1 MGWRLK
7 TEEFQAYMSR
17 LKTLFLERPY
27 VLAAALS
34 RGGIAWRVAQE
45 VLRTEDS
52 IRAVLETYP
61 DQTASVRTNQG
72 TRWFHQLD
80 EGEWFYLVG
89 GYEVLTGSWVSF

>member
-1 MGWRLK
+1 
-7 TEEFQAYMSR
+7 MSR

-34 RGGIAWRVAQE
+34 WGGIAWRVAQE
-45 VLRTEDS
+45 VLGTEDS

-80 EGEWFYLVG
+80 EGKWFYLVG
-89 GYEVLTGSWVSF
+89 GYEVLTGLWVSF